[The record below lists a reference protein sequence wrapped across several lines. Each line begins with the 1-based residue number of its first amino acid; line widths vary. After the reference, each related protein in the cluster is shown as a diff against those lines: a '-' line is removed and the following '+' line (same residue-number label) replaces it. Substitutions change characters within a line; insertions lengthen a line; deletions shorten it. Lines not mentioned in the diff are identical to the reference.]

1 MIEIRELSVK
11 VNVNPEQQN
20 ERNRRQQNTASKVDK
35 KALINE
41 CLEQVSAM
49 LKNKK
54 ER

>member
-1 MIEIRELSVK
+1 MIEIRELSIK
-11 VNVNPEQQN
+11 VNVNSESQN
-20 ERNRRQQNTASKVDK
+20 EQPQRNRGNPSNIDK

-41 CLEQVSAM
+41 CLEQVSDM

>member
-1 MIEIRELSVK
+1 MIEIRELFVK
-11 VNVNPEQQN
+11 VNVTPEEN
-20 ERNRRQQNTASKVDK
+20 SERNQGNRSQQPNVDK

-41 CLEQVSAM
+41 CLEQVSDM

>member
-1 MIEIRELSVK
+1 MIEIRELSIK
-11 VNVNPEQQN
+11 VNVNSEPQN
-20 ERNRRQQNTASKVDK
+20 ERSQRNVGSSSSIDK

-41 CLEQVSAM
+41 CLEQVSDM

>member
-1 MIEIRELSVK
+1 MIEIRELSIK
-11 VNVNPEQQN
+11 VNVNSESQN
-20 ERNRRQQNTASKVDK
+20 EQPQRNRGNSSSIDK

-41 CLEQVSAM
+41 CLEQISDM